1 VTAFLGLLEYPTIG
15 NLMLQQQKTSPKPEN
30 GHQKNE
36 KNTQKNKNTTQ
47 HNTTTEAG
55 QEAVCIATGRAFI
68 IIIIIR
74 C

>member
-30 GHQKNE
+30 GTKKTRKTHKRT
-36 KNTQKNKNTTQ
+36 KTQ